1 MASTVT
7 GLTCPAAAS
16 TSALSRRSS
25 PIGLQVAPVVVIQV
39 QAPASTV
46 QGTAG
51 VPLTGHRR
59 DDLSAHTRARA
70 PLAVDPPISQSRPW
84 MYGTGTGTAGAR
96 ENIAM
101 VRGWPVRLAGAL
113 AASAVVVAACG
124 GGTGVPGPPSAYLGT
139 VLDRPVPDSVADLPL
154 TTDAGQPATLAAFH
168 GQVVVLADFL
178 TLCQETCPLTAGN
191 LLVMDRA
198 VIASGLAGR
207 VRFVELTV
215 DPGRD
220 TPARLRAYRALV
232 DARAN
237 WSLLTGRPDVIK
249 RIWGYFGVWYQRVAK
264 GSRPGVDWLTGKPLS
279 YDITH
284 QDALIYLDA
293 SGRERFLVVGSPNA
307 NGASVAPA
315 LRRFLSA
322 QGRADLSHPDASTWT
337 AAEALSPIAW
347 LTGRQVGLPAG

>member
-1 MASTVT
+1 MR
-7 GLTCPAAAS
+7 AA
-16 TSALSRRSS
+16 R
-25 PIGLQVAPVVVIQV
+25 
-39 QAPASTV
+39 
-46 QGTAG
+46 
-51 VPLTGHRR
+51 
-59 DDLSAHTRARA
+59 
-70 PLAVDPPISQSRPW
+70 LAVTALAI
-84 MYGTGTGTAGAR
+84 GAAVAGCGAGAR
-96 ENIAM
+96 TS
-101 VRGWPVRLAGAL
+101 
-113 AASAVVVAACG
+113 AS
-124 GGTGVPGPPSAYLGT
+124 VPGPPSAYLGT
-139 VLDRPVPDSVADLPL
+139 VTDRPVPAGIADLPL
-154 TTDAGQPATLAAFH
+154 TTDAGRPTSLGAWR

-198 VIASGLAGR
+198 VMASGLAGR

-232 DARAN
+232 GARAN
-237 WSLLTGRPDVIK
+237 WSLLTGRPDVID
-249 RIWGYFGVWYQRVAK
+249 RIWGYFGVWYQRVAE
-264 GSRPGVDWLTGKPLS
+264 GSPPGVDWLTGKPLS

-337 AAEALSPIAW
+337 AAEALSAIAW
-347 LTGRQVGLPAG
+347 LTGRQVGLPG

>member
-1 MASTVT
+1 M
-7 GLTCPAAAS
+7 P
-16 TSALSRRSS
+16 
-25 PIGLQVAPVVVIQV
+25 VA
-39 QAPASTV
+39 
-46 QGTAG
+46 GYW
-51 VPLTGHRR
+51 HCR
-59 DDLSAHTRARA
+59 
-70 PLAVDPPISQSRPW
+70 
-84 MYGTGTGTAGAR
+84 AR

-101 VRGWPVRLAGAL
+101 VRGWPVRLSGAL
-113 AASAVVVAACG
+113 AASAVVVVTACG
-124 GGTGVPGPPSAYLGT
+124 GGTGVPGLPSAYIGT

-198 VIASGLAGR
+198 VKASGLAGR

-220 TPARLRAYRALV
+220 TPARLRTYRALV
-232 DARAN
+232 GAGGN
-237 WSLLTGRPDVIK
+237 WSLLTGRPDVIE
-249 RIWGYFGVWYQRVAK
+249 RIWGYFGVWYERVAE
-264 GSRPGVDWLTGKPLS
+264 GSPPGVDWLTGKPLS

-307 NGASVAPA
+307 GWASVAPA

-337 AAEALSPIAW
+337 AAEGLSAIAW
-347 LTGRQVGLPAG
+347 LTGRQVGLPG